1 MDLETAQTTT
11 TAKLPI
17 LKQVALTTTN
27 DNGTSTTLIPGH
39 VTNKEKV
46 QKKNYVKARSI
57 LLMALPN
64 EHLITFNQYKDD
76 KTFFAVIQTRFCGN
90 EATKKTHKT
99 RLKQMYE
106 NFSAPSTESLD
117 SMFNRLQKILNQLAI
132 LEKRYPFTPA
142 TITEMLNR
150 MKSSTSASRSQ
161 PSGNTK
167 NNMIL
172 QTTSSNM
179 KNKVEDQS
187 RSIKSNSNKK
197 NRVSELIYN
206 ANVKHTMLNANF
218 ELIFVKR
225 NQWTIRTLLWRN
237 TSGSRK
243 KKLENLGKRLTGK
256 LLSMVESGFGND
268 NEKVNM
274 PLFPSA
280 EPTNDEEEQNVL
292 YFNDLFPFTIIH
304 PNDLKSEK
312 DNDDNEVD
320 MIQPSRARRIQET
333 DELEAI
339 YCSLE
344 ITYKGGY
351 GVPRFF
357 LVLELEEDLHEIRDA
372 LAEQHYVIGA
382 MARDFSRFIVW
393 AARGISQLSDFA

>member
-1 MDLETAQTTT
+1 
-11 TAKLPI
+11 
-17 LKQVALTTTN
+17 
-27 DNGTSTTLIPGH
+27 
-39 VTNKEKV
+39 
-46 QKKNYVKARSI
+46 
-57 LLMALPN
+57 
-64 EHLITFNQYKDD
+64 
-76 KTFFAVIQTRFCGN
+76 
-90 EATKKTHKT
+90 
-99 RLKQMYE
+99 MYE

-280 EPTNDEEEQNVL
+280 EPTIFRSNWGGYKVERYTGFRLWTFRLGGSKRQMSWRQFIVALRLHTKE
-292 YFNDLFPFTIIH
+292 
-304 PNDLKSEK
+304 
-312 DNDDNEVD
+312 D
-320 MIQPSRARRIQET
+320 MESLDFSWYWRISLDSSYGPLEAFHSYQILPELPTSHTLRLAYRTRGKLDAGLMVPAPSQPSRTSSSQTHDPPILIFCFYLLYIYYSCLDVSKFETGPHERNIDEYWWRIYT
-333 DELEAI
+333 SGDV
-339 YCSLE
+339 
-344 ITYKGGY
+344 K
-351 GVPRFF
+351 
-357 LVLELEEDLHEIRDA
+357 VLE
-372 LAEQHYVIGA
+372 
-382 MARDFSRFIVW
+382 S
-393 AARGISQLSDFA
+393 